1 MNLTD
6 MMSKM
11 RALYHFIKRQQKHR
25 EAFGI
30 HPIRAVLIETT
41 NEHRARKLMQLAEH
55 PLVSGTKRAGLFW
68 FSISP
73 VFTTPEVRS
82 RINESR
88 PTPVYMNRPEI
99 VLERIWALPDYSL
112 HRLGDME
119 NFGAARG

>member
-1 MNLTD
+1 
-6 MMSKM
+6 
-11 RALYHFIKRQQKHR
+11 
-25 EAFGI
+25 
-30 HPIRAVLIETT
+30 
-41 NEHRARKLMQLAEH
+41 MQLAEH

>member
-1 MNLTD
+1 MTLTD

-11 RALYHFIKRQQKHR
+11 RALYYFIKRQQKHR
-25 EAFGI
+25 EVFGI

-55 PLVSGTKRAGLFW
+55 PLVSGTTRAGLFW

-82 RINESR
+82 RINDSR
-88 PTPVYMNRPEI
+88 PTPVYMKRPQN
-99 VLERIWALPDYSL
+99 VPHPTWDQAD
-112 HRLGDME
+112 
-119 NFGAARG
+119 

>member
-1 MNLTD
+1 MTLTD

-11 RALYHFIKRQQKHR
+11 RALYYFIKRQQKHR
-25 EAFGI
+25 EVFGI

-73 VFTTPEVRS
+73 VFTRPVDVGKGQQLASYLLQPE
-82 RINESR
+82 
-88 PTPVYMNRPEI
+88 T
-99 VLERIWALPDYSL
+99 VLDKIWALPDHSL

-119 NFGAARG
+119 NSGAARG